1 MDFNDIHL
9 FLSVIHVFA
18 VVLWIGAGAILSTQ
32 VDPVIASTTDRGFLV
47 NLFAVYKKQTKISL
61 YIGLLALLLMSSA
74 EYIGA
79 LTA

>member
-1 MDFNDIHL
+1 M
-9 FLSVIHVFA
+9 
-18 VVLWIGAGAILSTQ
+18 
-32 VDPVIASTTDRGFLV
+32 IASTTDRGFLV